1 MNTLKKLQ
9 QYMGNRKALLPVSM
23 ALSALSALAGMLPYI
38 LIWFIVRELLAPGE
52 TIVSGNIET
61 YAWWAAGLAVGSVI
75 LYFAALKS
83 YKCPSA
89 FSITT
94 PAGASVKSL
103 MTTRESP
110 TVSWPTKCPTWQ
122 PRSSFH
128 SLRPYSSFHLT
139 GDSAL
144 PAWLPSLYP

>member
-61 YAWWAAGLAVGSVI
+61 YAWSSRGQRDSLLCGPDGVTPGRI
-75 LYFAALKS
+75 
-83 YKCPSA
+83 PS
-89 FSITT
+89 
-94 PAGASVKSL
+94 
-103 MTTRESP
+103 
-110 TVSWPTKCPTWQ
+110 
-122 PRSSFH
+122 
-128 SLRPYSSFHLT
+128 
-139 GDSAL
+139 
-144 PAWLPSLYP
+144 